1 MLTLFVLTIFSA
13 CGNFE
18 VDHDDY
24 LYTSGYFPY
33 QYPVR
38 TLVLGD
44 YVYDNSNDN
53 AHKFLIS
60 VAIGG
65 VYKNGKNREFKIVV
79 DESLCN
85 NLSFTSGGDPVRPLP
100 SNYYALSSQDK
111 LVIPAGKM
119 NGGIEVQLSDAFFND
134 PLAIKPCYVV
144 PVRIVGS
151 SDVDSILLSK
161 NFTLFA
167 VKYINEYH
175 GAYFHYGT
183 SSVKDVTGTT
193 IENTAYHTEK
203 YVESN
208 PVVKLVTTARH
219 QVKVS
224 LNFES
229 KIITGAFDL
238 ILTFNGNNC
247 TVSAPEGASY
257 TVAGSGEFKSKAYE
271 WGNKERDGIVLNY
284 TVTNDKGSYA
294 ANDVFV
300 ARDRGVV
307 MEVFNPVVNDSFL
320 FYQGG
325 I

>member
-1 MLTLFVLTIFSA
+1 MKHTYRIILTLFVPAILTA

-18 VDHDDY
+18 IDHDDY
-24 LYTSGYFPY
+24 LYTSGYLPY

-44 YVYDNSNDN
+44 YIYDNSNDN

-60 VAIGG
+60 VAMGG
-65 VYKNGKNREFKIVV
+65 VYKNEKNREFKIVV

-85 NLSFTSGGDPVRPLP
+85 NLLFTSGGDPVRPLP
-100 SNYYALSSQDK
+100 SNYYTLSSQDK
-111 LVIPAGKM
+111 IVIPAGKM
-119 NGGIEVQLSDAFFND
+119 NGGIEVQLNDAFFND
-134 PLAIKPCYVV
+134 PLTIRQSYVV

-151 SDVDSILLSK
+151 SDVDTVLLSK

-175 GAYFHYGT
+175 GSYFHYGT
-183 SSVKDVTGTT
+183 SSVKNATGATV
-193 IENTAYHTEK
+193 ENTAYNTEK

-208 PVVKLVTTARH
+208 PVVKLVTTARY

-229 KIITGAFDL
+229 EIIKGAFDL
-238 ILTFNGNNC
+238 ILTFNGDNC
-247 TVSAPEGASY
+247 IVSAPEGASY
-257 TVAGSGEFKSKAYE
+257 TVAGSGEFKSKSYE
-271 WGNKERDGIVLNY
+271 WGNKERDGIALDY

-294 ANDVFV
+294 ANDVLV

-307 MEVFNPVVNDSFL
+307 MEVFTPVAND
-320 FYQGG
+320 
-325 I
+325 